1 MSFNKEDLQKL
12 VFSQVARVSRRQFD
26 INPGE
31 FTALVSN
38 NMREALAHHIQ
49 NAKVEKRFGDEV
61 VEARLELYVASPDEF
76 WAVVNHQAE
85 RIANRYGRTVISTVP
100 EYDNA
105 IAHAS
110 VDKLLRE
117 NSKLTH
123 AVSLLIEGCRHS
135 PEGSRALSKWDAIRG
150 K

>member
-85 RIANRYGRTVISTVP
+85 RIAN
-100 EYDNA
+100 
-105 IAHAS
+105 AS